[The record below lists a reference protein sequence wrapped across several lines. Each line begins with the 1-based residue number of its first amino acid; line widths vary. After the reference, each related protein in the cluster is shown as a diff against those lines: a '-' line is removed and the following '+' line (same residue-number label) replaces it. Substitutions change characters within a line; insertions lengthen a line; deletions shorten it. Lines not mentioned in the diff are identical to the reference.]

1 MFEKNPVLYYMFHV
15 FGFILTVVYTIV
27 IHKRFK
33 LPFWRTVLF
42 IVTVFPIAYAF
53 MWFQYWVESGFKSW
67 GNNIVR
73 TFIWVPFISIPFA
86 KLYKID
92 LHKAI
97 ELLAPIPC
105 IIHGIAHFGCIFEGC
120 CYGYPYANGIWN
132 PTTKDYRFPNQP
144 IEAAVAVLIVIFII
158 WWIAKH
164 EFSGKS
170 KAYALMLI
178 LFGSTR
184 FFLEFARDN
193 EKLFLGIS
201 SLALHALLMFGVGL
215 FFFLVPFDRIK
226 EERELRKMNEQKY
239 QKKPAKAKK

>member
-1 MFEKNPVLYYMFHV
+1 MFEKNTVLYYLFHV
-15 FGFILTVVYTIV
+15 FGFILTVVYTLIFY
-27 IHKRFK
+27 KKFK
-33 LPFWRTVLF
+33 LPLGRAVAF

-53 MWFQYWVESGFKSW
+53 MWFQFWVESGFKTW

-73 TFIWVPFISIPFA
+73 TFIWVPFIGLPFA

-92 LHKAI
+92 YHKAI

-120 CYGYPYANGIWN
+120 CCGYPWEYGIWN
-132 PTTKDYRFPNQP
+132 PSTRDYRFPIQP
-144 IEAAVAVLIVIFII
+144 IEALVAVAIVIFII
-158 WWIAKH
+158 WYIAKH
-164 EFSGKS
+164 DFSGKS

-184 FFLEFARDN
+184 FVLEFFRDN

-201 SLALHALLMFGVGL
+201 SLALHAALMFVVGL
-215 FFFLVPFDRIK
+215 FFYFVPFDKIK
-226 EERELRKMNEQKY
+226 EERELQKLNEAKY
-239 QKKPAKAKK
+239 VKKNKKNSK